1 MNYRPICDVWIL
13 GRSKTKDPSTGRTY
27 YGAYPSGFLER
38 ARPMLVGGDPSASI
52 LHVCGGMAKHYN
64 GVKGGITLSGFGRN
78 DVTLD
83 IDPECEPDIE
93 MDARDMDQIECIEDF
108 LVLHPLA
115 EESHNGFEAP
125 TMQRPDAI
133 LIDRP
138 YSEEDARHYRCGP
151 DVLPDLNKLVS
162 DCLRLTDGLVGVIDY
177 QWPSVKD
184 GKEVAAIA
192 VGTGRNARARWFTIW
207 KSAKRKQE
215 LRLAV

>member
-1 MNYRPICDVWIL
+1 MSYRPICDVWIL
-13 GRSKTKDPSTGRTY
+13 GRSKTKDPSTGKNY

-52 LHVCGGMAKHYN
+52 LHVCGGMSKHYN
-64 GVKGGITLSGFGRN
+64 GVKGGITLSGFGKN
-78 DVTLD
+78 DITLD
-83 IDPECEPDIE
+83 IDPECKPDILF
-93 MDARDMDQIECIEDF
+93 DARELHLVERHPYNDM
-108 LVLHPLA
+108 LHRKYTHAMPEKQFGLKA
-115 EESHNGFEAP
+115 
-125 TMQRPDAI
+125 PDAI

-138 YSEEDARHYRCGP
+138 YSEEDAKHYRCGP

-184 GKEVAAIA
+184 AKEVAAIA

-207 KSAKRKQE
+207 KSKKRE
-215 LRLAV
+215 RLAA